1 MTKMIIDFTLN
12 YKIAQV
18 QLYYIVFV
26 FDFLLSYERKC
37 QNL

>member
-1 MTKMIIDFTLN
+1 MTKMIIDFALN